1 MTENKQPS
9 STQNIKRMAGVSLS
23 TGCLTVLVAGVA
35 IVIGFLIDRANGT
48 TPRWMLIFL
57 LGSLPLGIGGAYLI
71 ARRAI
76 KRMRAEGEGQ
86 EVDEGLHEE
95 DGVQEDQG

>member
-1 MTENKQPS
+1 MRMTENKQPS
-9 STQNIKRMAGVSLS
+9 STQNIKRMFGVSLS

-76 KRMRAEGEGQ
+76 KRMRAESVGE
-86 EVDEGLHEE
+86 ESE
-95 DGVQEDQG
+95 DGDQEDMG

>member
-1 MTENKQPS
+1 MKENMNSNNK
-9 STQNIKRMAGVSLS
+9 NIKRMAGVSLS
-23 TGCLTVLVAGVA
+23 TGCLTFLVAGVA

-48 TPRWMLIFL
+48 APRWMLIFL

-76 KRMRAEGEGQ
+76 KRMRAAGEEEGEA
-86 EVDEGLHEE
+86 VDADGDESE
-95 DGVQEDQG
+95 DDQG